1 MCRRKFMDN
10 IIVETGTA
18 LYPIYFTDDFSGLAE
33 AAEKC
38 GYKGR
43 KLCVISDGNVAPI
56 YVKTVTNELSKVFSD
71 VKVCV
76 FDAGEKSK
84 NLGTI
89 RKFYDFLLENKFDRK
104 SVIAALGGGVAGD
117 MAGFA
122 AATFMRGIDFIQI
135 PTSLLAQV
143 DSSVG
148 GKVGVDYGVYKNV
161 VGAFYQPQ
169 FVYINTATMD
179 TLPEREF
186 SAGMA
191 EVIKYGIIQSG
202 EFYNYISE
210 NREKIKALDK
220 DALKYIIR
228 ACCDMKA
235 CVVGRDEHD
244 TGEREV
250 LNYGHTIGHA
260 VEGLKEFELLHGE
273 CVAIG
278 MSAVLNISVNRGY
291 ISAEKAGEIREL
303 LRYFSL
309 PTTVS
314 GLEADAVYEQLFHD
328 KKVNSNKLKFVIADS
343 VGSTIR
349 TSDISKDEVMEA
361 IGTVLED

>member
-56 YVKTVTNELSKVFSD
+56 YVETVTSELSKVFSD

-84 NLGTI
+84 NLDTI

-220 DALKYIIR
+220 DSLKYIIR